1 MEASLESP
9 RGSAV
14 DTRNIPTAYLL
25 TRFLVTMVDRLQDSG
40 LSTVHAR
47 YSWVG

>member
-25 TRFLVTMVDRLQDSG
+25 TRFLVTMVDRLQHNQWNASR
-40 LSTVHAR
+40 VA
-47 YSWVG
+47 